1 MENEE
6 MRRAVRE
13 ALDAGFAHAD
23 ARPSQKSR
31 ILYRIERE
39 VNVKRRTTR
48 SFALALAMVLALAL
62 CGGVIAAELGIFGHF
77 GLTSEWNGARLARLD
92 EAAYAVGETVES
104 PEGFS
109 LTLEQAYCDG
119 ERLYFAYS
127 LAGKGVVLG
136 DGASLADGTN
146 LTIWDRGEEMDEGG
160 VIRGFQEVELPE
172 AAKPGEALSV
182 VLTVIC
188 ENGDGSH
195 RFVSVPFGVT
205 LAEREKRTGSAAF
218 EEYTASA
225 ALYIT
230 DVEVYGEVD
239 VVGPEMWVDLFMNRT
254 DAEVDY
260 VVDYQL
266 IADGVALANKDYTY
280 GEAEGGYGVPVRY
293 DLPESCEN
301 LVLRPVRYWSG
312 ECEAEDIV
320 LR

>member
-1 MENEE
+1 MEHDE
-6 MRRAVRE
+6 MRREIHSAM
-13 ALDAGFAHAD
+13 DACFACVD
-23 ARPSQKSR
+23 ARPSQKNR

-39 VNVKRRTTR
+39 ENVKRKR
-48 SFALALAMVLALAL
+48 SYGVVLAAALVLALC
-62 CGGVIAAELGIFGHF
+62 CGVVAAELGIFGHF
-77 GLTSEWNGARLARLD
+77 GLMSEWNSARLARLD
-92 EAAYAVGETVES
+92 EVAYAVGETVES

-127 LAGKGVVLG
+127 LTGKGTVLG

-146 LTIWDRGEEMDEGG
+146 LTIWDRGEETDDG
-160 VIRGFQEVELPE
+160 VIRGFQEVELPD

-188 ENGDGSH
+188 ENSDGSH
-195 RFVSVPFGVT
+195 RFVDVPFSVT

-230 DVEVYGEVD
+230 DVEIYGEVD
-239 VVGPEMWVDLFMNRT
+239 IVGPEMWVDLFMNRT

-266 IADGVALANKDYTY
+266 IADGMILANKDYTY
-280 GEAEGGYGVPVRY
+280 GEAEGGYGIPVRY
-293 DLPESCEN
+293 DLPESCQT

-312 ECEAEDIV
+312 ECANEDIV